1 MDFVDAKRN
10 ILCILALSQHN
21 QVLTDFITLCMLLYD
36 VCVWRGNDIDR
47 QRERGHRLCDVI
59 SFRLIKVTSL
69 HTNSCTHYTVGN
81 FRCDHIYV
89 HQISIWICN
98 ERIRNSLK
106 RTFTL
111 WQIYLSHSQATAGRT
126 KTFNPMHFSSQ
137 LNFCLALQWIS
148 WAICV
153 QCSRGFLLISY
164 PHSRSL
170 TF

>member
-1 MDFVDAKRN
+1 MYVTLWC
-10 ILCILALSQHN
+10 LCVRGRAR
-21 QVLTDFITLCMLLYD
+21 
-36 VCVWRGNDIDR
+36 RGNDIDR
-47 QRERGHRLCDVI
+47 HRKRGHRLCDVI

-89 HQISIWICN
+89 HKINIFICN
-98 ERIRNSLK
+98 ERIKKNSLK

-111 WQIYLSHSQATAGRT
+111 WQIHLSHSQATADRT

-137 LNFCLALQWIS
+137 LNFCLALQWIL

-153 QCSRGFLLISY
+153 SLQPRFSVNLLPALSISHFLI
-164 PHSRSL
+164 
-170 TF
+170 